1 LRQVVRNLLDNAIKF
16 TPPGGRITVDLAMD
30 RQHKRTTLRVS
41 DSGIGIA
48 TEDLPRVFERFY
60 RADKSR
66 SRDQSPGGSGL
77 GLAICQAIISAL
89 HGKIQVQ
96 SHLGQG
102 SVFTVSLPV
111 V

>member
-1 LRQVVRNLLDNAIKF
+1 MQVVRNLLDNAIKF
-16 TPPGGRITVDLAMD
+16 TPAGGRITVDLAMD
-30 RQHKRTTLRVS
+30 RQQKRTILRVT
-41 DSGIGIA
+41 DSGVGIA

-66 SRDQSPGGSGL
+66 SRDQNPGGSGL

-96 SHLGQG
+96 SRLGQG
-102 SVFTVSLPV
+102 SVFIVSLPMA
-111 V
+111 